1 MTVLVTG
8 GAGFIG
14 SNFVRLLLNEQP
26 DATVTVIDKLTYA
39 GNKASLDGLPND
51 RFKFVHGDI
60 CDEKLIDQL
69 VAESD
74 VVVHFA
80 AESHNDNSL
89 REPWPF
95 VETNVVGTYRI
106 LEAVRAHDKRL
117 HHIST
122 DEVFGDLELDDPA
135 KFTDITAYNPSSPYS
150 ATKAGS
156 DLLVRAWV
164 RSFGVKAT
172 ISNCSNNYGPY
183 QHIEKFIPRQITNI
197 LSGQKP
203 KLYGSGQNV
212 RDWIHV
218 DDHNVAVLKV
228 LESGKIGETYLIGA
242 NGEKS
247 NKEVLE
253 TILELMGK
261 PKDWFEVVN
270 DRPGHDMRYAI
281 DSSKIEREL
290 GWKPGYTDIKQGL
303 KQTIDWYTNH
313 TEWWQPLKDAVEAA
327 YAEKGQ

>member
-1 MTVLVTG
+1 MKYLVTG

-14 SNFVRLLLNEQP
+14 SNFVRLLLSEKL
-26 DATVTVIDKLTYA
+26 DSTVTVIDKLTYA
-39 GNKASLDGLPND
+39 GNKANLDGLPDD
-51 RFKFVHGDI
+51 RFKFVKGDI
-60 CDEKLIDQL
+60 CDNQLIDRL
-69 VAESD
+69 VSESD
-74 VVVHFA
+74 IVVHFA

-106 LEAVRAHDKRL
+106 LEAVRKHDKRL

-135 KFTDITAYNPSSPYS
+135 KFNDETAYNPSSPYS

-203 KLYGSGQNV
+203 KLYGTGQNV

-218 DDHNVAVLKV
+218 NDHNVAVLKV
-228 LESGKIGETYLIGA
+228 LEKGEVGETYLIGA
-242 NGEKS
+242 KGEKS

-253 TILELMGK
+253 TILALMGK

-290 GWKPGYTDIKQGL
+290 GWKPEYTSILQGL
-303 KQTIDWYTNH
+303 KQTIDWYTNNK
-313 TEWWQPLKDAVEAA
+313 TWWQPLKDAVEAR